1 MLQRKTFLQSI
12 FSLWCHLRRRRKA
25 QFVVLLLLMMLSS
38 MAEMV
43 SIGAVVPFLGALIS
57 PEQVFNHHCATDS
70 AFSGVSRPQ
79 DVLLPLTF
87 IFCLAAVAAGLLRLA
102 LLFATTQFC
111 FLVGADLSIEVYRR
125 TLYQNY
131 SVHIGRNSSE
141 IINGITGK
149 VEMLIGSV
157 LMPMLTLIGSG
168 ILLTG
173 VIWMLLLID
182 PAIAIIAG
190 LVFGILYLLT
200 ALVSRRY
207 LRENSE
213 CIAKSRPV

>member
-57 PEQVFNHHCATDS
+57 PEQVFNHHLAQPIL

-111 FLVGADLSIEVYRR
+111 FWLAQISVSTFIDARSTKTTRCILVVTVARL
-125 TLYQNY
+125 
-131 SVHIGRNSSE
+131 
-141 IINGITGK
+141 
-149 VEMLIGSV
+149 
-157 LMPMLTLIGSG
+157 LM
-168 ILLTG
+168 
-173 VIWMLLLID
+173 
-182 PAIAIIAG
+182 A
-190 LVFGILYLLT
+190 
-200 ALVSRRY
+200 
-207 LRENSE
+207 
-213 CIAKSRPV
+213 